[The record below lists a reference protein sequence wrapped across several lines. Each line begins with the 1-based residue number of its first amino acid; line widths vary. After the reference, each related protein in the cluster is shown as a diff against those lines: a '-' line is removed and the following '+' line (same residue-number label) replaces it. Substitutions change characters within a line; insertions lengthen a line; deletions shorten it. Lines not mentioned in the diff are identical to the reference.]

1 MIPRL
6 FLEERHQVMS
16 THVRRSPYRIAALAF
31 KGVSSYNNFR
41 FVMKKPSG
49 ITPLNLITRAALGAV
64 ALAFNHVKRLK
75 RHLRNTDGWIDFSV
89 GVRTRTD
96 TVAQTIIF
104 HQGRVRVER
113 GIKGD
118 ADVVL
123 NAADN
128 AALKELV
135 SAPPGNVLAMMLENR
150 LVIEGNAAYLQLFIH
165 YLSLLSGRR
174 HEKMLRE
181 RHSETAV
188 HRGKESCT
196 QEASVS
202 QSLNPPSRSLR
213 RTEEGGAASLKPASG
228 KGPGLAQGFIPLSDR
243 RKEHLKA
250 HRIEDKNVVY
260 LRDPYLSHLDLDD
273 FPRLKLLLSRNRT
286 SRPEICAE
294 RPKLLTRWYREN
306 GFEEVGPGRP
316 WHPVL
321 RQGLAFEHLMR
332 CKKPVIADEQLLAGS
347 TTTNPVC
354 GVVVYPDAQAIMIWG
369 ELNTVGKRLL
379 NPYDVSAETIE
390 TLNDVFPF
398 WMDRSFHQWVNRT
411 HNRPLCLRLSERFV
425 AMVCSKAV
433 CVSHTVP
440 GLKAVLE
447 KGTIGLIEDIR
458 RRLEDDSLDEDG
470 RATLEGMAH
479 SLKGLEAYAG
489 HLASEARLQAEKA
502 TDPARR
508 RELLHMASVCGR
520 VPHLPASTL
529 DEAVQSVW
537 TAWVGM
543 HMENTNAGL
552 SPGRLDQWLQ
562 PYYLADL
569 EGIEP
574 GESRGAYIRH
584 AVELVGCLFLRICD
598 HMPLSPDIGNILFG
612 TSPPN
617 QVITLG
623 GVTPEGEDGVN
634 DMTYIF
640 LKVTEMLALPDPNIN
655 ARINIEKNSGTY
667 IRRLCEVN
675 FTTSATPSLHN
686 DSAVF
691 AALRQHGYP
700 QEHLNDW
707 SATGCVEPTI
717 PGRHNGHTG
726 AIMINL
732 VAALEMALNNGKH
745 PLMHLDLGPKT
756 GQVEDFATFDQF
768 FAAFAAQLE
777 FLVAQ
782 AVELNNLYAGAH
794 ALLRPTPFLSSTI
807 EGCIEHARDMTS
819 GGARYNTSGT
829 ANIGLADVTDSLT
842 AIRRLVFDQGLVGF
856 RELKN
861 ALDSDFR
868 DAPALRAL
876 VQNRVP
882 LFGSGDTEALRTAN
896 RVACLVHDLF
906 SQHRNT
912 RGGRYTTG
920 FWSMSQHTAY
930 GNLSGALPSGRLS
943 GMPFTPGLTPEPHAS
958 RNYLDF
964 ISDVARLKPEYMDN
978 NMAFNVKLS
987 PSPADSREKTV
998 HHMAGYVKAYC
1009 RLGGMQM
1016 QFNVVDSRVLRD
1028 AMDNPERYRD
1038 LIVRISGYN
1047 AYFTA
1052 LNHRQQ
1058 LELIGRAEYGV

>member
-1 MIPRL
+1 
-6 FLEERHQVMS
+6 
-16 THVRRSPYRIAALAF
+16 
-31 KGVSSYNNFR
+31 
-41 FVMKKPSG
+41 MKRPSG
-49 ITPLNLITRAALGAV
+49 IMPLNLITRAALGAV
-64 ALAFNHVKRLK
+64 ALAFNHGKRLR
-75 RHLRNTDGWIDFSV
+75 RHLKSPEGWIDFSV
-89 GVRTRTD
+89 GIRTRTG

-104 HQGRVRVER
+104 RQGKVRVVR
-113 GIKGD
+113 GIGGD
-118 ADVVL
+118 ADVVV
-123 NAADN
+123 NAADD
-128 AALKELV
+128 AALKEL
-135 SAPPGNVLAMMLENR
+135 ATARPGEVLTMMLRNR
-150 LVIEGNAAYLQLFIH
+150 LAIEGNAAYLQLFIH
-165 YLSLLSGRR
+165 YLSILSVRR
-174 HEKMLRE
+174 HKKMLGRLHREEAVQRE
-181 RHSETAV
+181 R
-188 HRGKESCT
+188 ESCT
-196 QEASVS
+196 DRPDIS
-202 QSLNPPSRSLR
+202 QRPSLPSRSPR
-213 RTEEGGAASLKPASG
+213 RTDEGGAVPLKPAAG
-228 KGPGLAQGFIPLSDR
+228 KRPGLDPGFIPLIDR

-250 HRIEDKNVVY
+250 HRLEDRNVAY
-260 LRDPYLSHLDLDD
+260 LHDPYLSHLDLGD
-273 FPRLKLLLSRNRT
+273 FPRLELLLHKNRT

-294 RPKLLTRWYREN
+294 RPMLLTRWYREN
-306 GFEEVGPGRP
+306 GFEEASPGRP

-332 CKKPVIADEQLLAGS
+332 CKKPVIAQAQLLAGS

-354 GVVVYPDAQAIMIWG
+354 GVVVYPDAQATMIWG
-369 ELNTVGKRLL
+369 ELNTVDQRPL
-379 NPYDVSAETIE
+379 NPYNISAETIE

-398 WMDRSFHQWVNRT
+398 WMERSFHQWVNRT
-411 HNRPLCLRLSERFV
+411 YNRPLCLRLSERFV

-440 GLKAVLE
+440 GLITVLE
-447 KGTIGLIEDIR
+447 KGTSGLIEDIR
-458 RRLEDDSLDEDG
+458 RSLRDDSLDEDG
-470 RATLEGMAH
+470 RAALEGMAH
-479 SLKGLEAYAG
+479 SLKGLEAYASN
-489 HLASEARLQAEKA
+489 LASEAKLQAAKA
-502 TDPARR
+502 ADPARR
-508 RELLHMASVCGR
+508 RELLHMARVCER
-520 VPHLPASTL
+520 VPRMPASTL
-529 DEAVQSVW
+529 DESVQSIC
-537 TAWVGM
+537 TTWVGM

-552 SPGRLDQWLQ
+552 SPGRLDQLLQ

-569 EGIEP
+569 KGIDP
-574 GESRGAYIRH
+574 GEGHEAYIRH
-584 AVELVGCLFLRICD
+584 AVELIGCLFLRICD

-623 GVTPEGEDGVN
+623 GVTPQGEDGVN

-655 ARINIEKNSGTY
+655 ARINIEKNSETY

-686 DSAVF
+686 DSAIF
-691 AALRQHGYP
+691 AALKQHSYP
-700 QEHLNDW
+700 QEHINDW

-732 VAALEMALNNGKH
+732 VAALEMALNNGGH
-745 PLMHLDLGPKT
+745 PLMDLDLGPKT
-756 GQVEDFATFDQF
+756 GQVEDFATFEQF

-782 AVELNNLYAGAH
+782 AVELNNRYAEAH
-794 ALLRPTPFLSSTI
+794 ARLRPTPFLSSTI

-829 ANIGLADVTDSLT
+829 ANIGLADITDSLT
-842 AIRRLVFDQGLVGF
+842 AIRKLVFGEGRVGF
-856 RELKN
+856 RELKE

-868 DAPALRAL
+868 DAPALHAL
-876 VQNRVP
+876 VRNRVP
-882 LFGSGDTEALRTAN
+882 LFGSGNPEALRMAN

-912 RGGRYTTG
+912 RGGGYTTG

-987 PSPADSREKTV
+987 PSPADSRERIV
-998 HHMAGYVKAYC
+998 ANMAGYVKAYC

-1028 AMDNPERYRD
+1028 AMANPDRYRD

-1047 AYFTA
+1047 AYFVA
-1052 LNHRQQ
+1052 LNRRQQ

>member
-1 MIPRL
+1 
-6 FLEERHQVMS
+6 
-16 THVRRSPYRIAALAF
+16 
-31 KGVSSYNNFR
+31 
-41 FVMKKPSG
+41 MKKHSG
-49 ITPLNLITRAALGAV
+49 IMPLNLITRAALGAV
-64 ALAFNHVKRLK
+64 ALAFNHRKRLK
-75 RHLRNTDGWIDFSV
+75 RHLRSPDGWVDLSV
-89 GVRTRTD
+89 GIRTRTG

-104 HQGRVRVER
+104 RQGRVRVER
-113 GIKGD
+113 GIEGN

-123 NAADN
+123 NAADD
-128 AALKELV
+128 AALMGLAT
-135 SAPPGNVLAMMLENR
+135 APPGEVLAMMLENR
-150 LVIEGNAAYLQLFIH
+150 LVIEGNGAYLQLFIH

-174 HEKMLRE
+174 HQKMLGKIRREASVQRE
-181 RHSETAV
+181 R
-188 HRGKESCT
+188 ESCT
-196 QEASVS
+196 KGPDVS
-202 QSLNPPSRSLR
+202 QIL
-213 RTEEGGAASLKPASG
+213 
-228 KGPGLAQGFIPLSDR
+228 IDR
-243 RKEHLKA
+243 RKGHLKA
-250 HRIEDKNVVY
+250 HRLKDKNVVY
-260 LRDPYLSHLDLDD
+260 LQDPYLSHLDLDD
-273 FPRLKLLLSRNRT
+273 FPRLKLLLHQNRT
-286 SRPEICAE
+286 ARPEICAE
-294 RPKLLTRWYREN
+294 RPMLLTRWYREN
-306 GFEEVGPGRP
+306 GFEEASPGRP

-332 CKKPVIADEQLLAGS
+332 CKKPVIADAQLLAGS

-354 GVVVYPDAQAIMIWG
+354 GVVVYPDAQATMIWG
-369 ELNTVGKRLL
+369 ELNTVDQRLL
-379 NPYDVSAETIE
+379 NPYDISAETID

-398 WMDRSFHQWVNRT
+398 WMERSFHQWVNKA

-440 GLKAVLE
+440 GLKTVLE
-447 KGTIGLIEDIR
+447 KGTGGLIEDIG
-458 RRLEDDSLDEDG
+458 RRLQDDSLDEDG
-470 RATLEGMAH
+470 RSTLEGMAH
-479 SLKGLEAYAG
+479 SLKGLEAYASG
-489 HLASEARLQAEKA
+489 LASEARLQAAKA
-502 TDPARR
+502 VGPARS
-508 RELLHMASVCGR
+508 RELLHMARVCER
-520 VPHLPASTL
+520 VPHMPASTL
-529 DEAVQSVW
+529 EEAVQSLW
-537 TAWVGM
+537 TIWVGM

-562 PYYLADL
+562 PYYLSDL
-569 EGIEP
+569 KGIEP
-574 GESRGAYIRH
+574 GERRDAYIRH
-584 AVELVGCLFLRICD
+584 ALELIGCLFLRICD

-617 QVITLG
+617 QAITLG
-623 GVTPEGEDGVN
+623 GVTPQGEDGVN

-655 ARINIEKNSGTY
+655 ARINIEKNSETY

-691 AALRQHGYP
+691 AALKQHGYP
-700 QEHLNDW
+700 QEHINDW

-717 PGRHNGHTG
+717 SGRHNGHTG

-732 VAALEMALNNGKH
+732 VAALEMAMNNGRH
-745 PLMHLDLGPKT
+745 PLIQLDLGPET
-756 GQVEDFATFDQF
+756 GQVEDFAAFEQF

-777 FLVAQ
+777 FLVGQ

-794 ALLRPTPFLSSTI
+794 ARMRPTPFISSTI
-807 EGCIEHARDMTS
+807 EGCIEHARDMTA

-842 AIRRLVFDQGLVGF
+842 AIGRLVFDEGRVSF

-868 DAPALRAL
+868 DAPALHAL
-876 VQNRVP
+876 VRNRVP
-882 LFGSGDTEALRTAN
+882 LFGSGNSEALRMAN
-896 RVACLVHDLF
+896 RVASLVHDLF
-906 SQHRNT
+906 APYRNT

-943 GMPFTPGLTPEPHAS
+943 GRPFTPGLTPEPHAS

-998 HHMAGYVKAYC
+998 ANMAGYVKAYC
-1009 RLGGMQM
+1009 LLGGMQM

-1028 AMDNPERYRD
+1028 AMANPERYRD

-1047 AYFTA
+1047 AYFVG
-1052 LNHRQQ
+1052 LNRRQQ
-1058 LELIGRAEYGV
+1058 LELIDRAEYGV